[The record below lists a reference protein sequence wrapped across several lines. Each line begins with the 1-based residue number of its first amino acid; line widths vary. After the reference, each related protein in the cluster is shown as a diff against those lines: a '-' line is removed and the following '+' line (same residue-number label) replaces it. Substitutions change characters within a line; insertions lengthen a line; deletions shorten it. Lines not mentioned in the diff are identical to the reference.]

1 MKEKDARF
9 NNEHQLVL
17 YVEKEDGTYGPIQ
30 TGSYMVAHHFDDY
43 LEKQKR
49 LEADCL
55 AKLCDGE
62 ISQIG
67 YYMTLTNISEAD
79 LGCRVGI
86 SARKVR
92 RHKDPKHFAKI
103 GLPLVKRYAEV
114 FGVPVANMF
123 QILTPENPE
132 TKIYQQKTQNSL
144 VVITKV
150 RTGQNG

>member
-1 MKEKDARF
+1 MKEKDARV
-9 NNEHQLVL
+9 NNKHQLVL
-17 YVEKEDGTYGPIQ
+17 YVEQEDGTYGPIQ
-30 TGSYMVAHHFDDY
+30 TGSYMVEHYFDDY
-43 LEKQKR
+43 LEKHKR

-62 ISQIG
+62 ISPIG
-67 YYMTLTNISEAD
+67 YYMTLINISEAD
-79 LGCRVGI
+79 IGSRVNI

-92 RHKDPKHFAKI
+92 NHKDPKHFAKI

-123 QILTPENPE
+123 QILTPKNPE
-132 TKIYQQKTQNSL
+132 TKICQQKTQNPL

-150 RTGQNG
+150 

>member
-1 MKEKDARF
+1 MKAKDVRV

-17 YVEKEDGTYGPIQ
+17 YVEQEDGTYGPIQ

-43 LEKQKR
+43 LEKHKR

-62 ISQIG
+62 ISPIG
-67 YYMTLTNISEAD
+67 YYMTLINISEAD
-79 LGCRVGI
+79 IGRRVNI

-92 RHKDPKHFAKI
+92 NHKDPKHFAKI
-103 GLPLVKRYAEV
+103 DLPLVKRYAEV

-123 QILTPENPE
+123 QILTPKNPE
-132 TKIYQQKTQNSL
+132 TKICQQKTQNPL

-150 RTGQNG
+150 

>member
-1 MKEKDARF
+1 MKEKDARV

-17 YVEKEDGTYGPIQ
+17 YVEQEDGTYGPIQ
-30 TGSYMVAHHFDDY
+30 TGSYMVEHYFDDY
-43 LEKQKR
+43 LEKHKR

-62 ISQIG
+62 ISPIG
-67 YYMTLTNISEAD
+67 YYMTLINISEAD
-79 LGCRVGI
+79 IGRRVNI

-92 RHKDPKHFAKI
+92 NHKDPKHFAKI
-103 GLPLVKRYAEV
+103 GLPLVKRYAVV

-123 QILTPENPE
+123 QILTPKNPE
-132 TKIYQQKTQNSL
+132 TKICQQKTQNPL

-150 RTGQNG
+150 

>member
-1 MKEKDARF
+1 MKEKDARV

-17 YVEKEDGTYGPIQ
+17 YVEQEDGTYGPIQ
-30 TGSYMVAHHFDDY
+30 TGSYMVEHYFDDY
-43 LEKQKR
+43 LEKHKR

-62 ISQIG
+62 ISPIG
-67 YYMTLTNISEAD
+67 YYMTLINISEAD
-79 LGCRVGI
+79 IGSRVNI

-92 RHKDPKHFAKI
+92 NHKDPKHFAKI

-123 QILTPENPE
+123 QILTPKNLE
-132 TKIYQQKTQNSL
+132 TKICQQKTQNPL

-150 RTGQNG
+150 